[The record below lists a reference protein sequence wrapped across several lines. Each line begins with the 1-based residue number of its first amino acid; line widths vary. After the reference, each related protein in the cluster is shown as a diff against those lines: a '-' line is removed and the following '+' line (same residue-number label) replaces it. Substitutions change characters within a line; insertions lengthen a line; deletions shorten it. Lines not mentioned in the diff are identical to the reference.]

1 MRIDRRLFAHFDW
14 NLFGITM
21 LLPFLGLVV
30 LYSAGYDP
38 DVNHQ
43 LFSWLPISVQSLT
56 FARQVGNL
64 GLGLLAMFV
73 ALSIPPQI
81 WHRFAYAI
89 YAACIA
95 LLIGVVLFGVV
106 SNGARR
112 WLAIGGLVLQ
122 PAEVTKMGVILI
134 LARYLS
140 KRPPPPGGYGFRQ
153 LIVPLLIIGL
163 PMGLIIRQPDLG
175 TALVVGGV
183 GMMMLLFVGIR
194 PKVLLIA
201 ASVVMLAAY
210 PVWHVLHPYQQRRV
224 IALIDPDADPLGSG
238 YHIIQSKIAVGS
250 GSLFGK
256 GYLQGTQTQLEFLP
270 EHTTDFVF
278 SVLAEEWGF
287 VGCFVVI
294 CLYLVFLNRLLR
306 VVQRSRDAFT
316 ALLTFGVVSKIFFH
330 AAVNIGMVVGLLPV
344 VGIPLPLFS
353 YGGSSMIATMFSVGL
368 VLGVSMRRLLF
379 AVR

>member
-294 CLYLVFLNRLLR
+294 CLYLVFLSRLLR

-368 VLGVSMRRLLF
+368 VLGISMRRLLF

>member
-1 MRIDRRLFAHFDW
+1 
-14 NLFGITM
+14 
-21 LLPFLGLVV
+21 
-30 LYSAGYDP
+30 
-38 DVNHQ
+38 
-43 LFSWLPISVQSLT
+43 
-56 FARQVGNL
+56 
-64 GLGLLAMFV
+64 
-73 ALSIPPQI
+73 
-81 WHRFAYAI
+81 
-89 YAACIA
+89 
-95 LLIGVVLFGVV
+95 
-106 SNGARR
+106 
-112 WLAIGGLVLQ
+112 
-122 PAEVTKMGVILI
+122 MGVILI

>member
-175 TALVVGGV
+175 TALV
-183 GMMMLLFVGIR
+183 
-194 PKVLLIA
+194 A
-201 ASVVMLAAY
+201 AS
-210 PVWHVLHPYQQRRV
+210 LHY
-224 IALIDPDADPLGSG
+224 S
-238 YHIIQSKIAVGS
+238 
-250 GSLFGK
+250 
-256 GYLQGTQTQLEFLP
+256 
-270 EHTTDFVF
+270 
-278 SVLAEEWGF
+278 
-287 VGCFVVI
+287 
-294 CLYLVFLNRLLR
+294 
-306 VVQRSRDAFT
+306 
-316 ALLTFGVVSKIFFH
+316 
-330 AAVNIGMVVGLLPV
+330 
-344 VGIPLPLFS
+344 
-353 YGGSSMIATMFSVGL
+353 
-368 VLGVSMRRLLF
+368 
-379 AVR
+379 